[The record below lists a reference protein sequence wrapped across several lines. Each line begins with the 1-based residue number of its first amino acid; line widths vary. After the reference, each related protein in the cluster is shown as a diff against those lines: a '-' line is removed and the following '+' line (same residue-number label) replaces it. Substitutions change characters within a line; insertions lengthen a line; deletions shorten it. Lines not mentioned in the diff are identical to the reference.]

1 MEAQNRKRLML
12 FTGSANPELAV
23 EVADL
28 IGVELGSVSR
38 NVFADGEIAIGFQ
51 ESVRGAD
58 CFVLQSHSDPV
69 NFHIMEQLV
78 MLDALGR
85 ASAKRITA
93 VVPYYGYSRQDKK
106 GRPREPITAR
116 LMGDLLLASGADRI
130 VSVDLHSSQ
139 IQGFIHKP
147 FDHITA
153 LPTFLEYIRSS
164 LNGPLTILSPDTGR
178 VKIASRYARRLDAE
192 VAFVHKRRSVD
203 EVNVVAAL
211 QVVGEIEGRHVIIV
225 DDMVDTAGTVA
236 AAAELL
242 REGGALSIRVM
253 ATHGIFSPPAV
264 DRLKNAPI
272 DEVVT
277 TNTLPL
283 PEDMSRLENLTVLSI
298 GPILADT
305 LKAIFTDSS
314 VSSIFMGE
322 NV

>member
-1 MEAQNRKRLML
+1 MEAKNRKRFML
-12 FTGSANPELAV
+12 FTGSANPALAD
-23 EVADL
+23 EVAEL
-28 IGVELGSVSR
+28 LGVELGKVSR
-38 NVFADGEIAIGFQ
+38 KVFANGEISISFQ

-58 CFVLQSHSDPV
+58 CFVMQSHSDPI
-69 NFHIMEQLV
+69 NFHVMEQFI
-78 MLDALGR
+78 MMDALER

-93 VVPYYGYSRQDKK
+93 VVPFYGYSRQDKK

-139 IQGFIHKP
+139 IQGFIRKP

-153 LPTFLEYIRSS
+153 LPTFLDYIGEAVDR
-164 LNGPLTILSPDTGR
+164 PLTMVSPDTGR
-178 VKIASRYARRLDAE
+178 VKLASRYARRLDAE
-192 VAFVHKRRSVD
+192 VAFVHKRRSAD

-211 QVVGEIEGRHVIIV
+211 QVVGDVRERHCILI
-225 DDMVDTAGTVA
+225 DDMIDSAGTVA

-253 ATHGIFSPPAV
+253 ATHGVFSPPAA

-272 DEVVT
+272 DEVVV
-277 TNTLPL
+277 TNTLPMPADIRDL
-283 PEDMSRLENLTVLSI
+283 PNLKVLSI
-298 GPILADT
+298 APSLSAT
-305 LKAIFTDSS
+305 LRAIFKDKS